1 MTKIVMYEYLGTNGT
16 ILSPIHL
23 EDIYYVRKLQLL
35 ADNNKRLT
43 KNGKDFVQNV
53 IIPEEELNQWKEV
66 QLGSSSHL
74 IYNFFE
80 KQREE
85 INSLLSIRK
94 NYFRKEGFLVYDYKI

>member
-53 IIPEEELNQWKEV
+53 VIPEDELDQWKEV
-66 QLGSSSHL
+66 
-74 IYNFFE
+74 
-80 KQREE
+80 
-85 INSLLSIRK
+85 
-94 NYFRKEGFLVYDYKI
+94 